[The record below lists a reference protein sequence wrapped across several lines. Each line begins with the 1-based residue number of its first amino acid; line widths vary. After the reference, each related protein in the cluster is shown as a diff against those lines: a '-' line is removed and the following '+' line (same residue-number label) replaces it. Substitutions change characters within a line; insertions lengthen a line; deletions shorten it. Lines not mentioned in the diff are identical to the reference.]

1 MKYLKS
7 IPFRT
12 VLKNWPVLLGLIVLV
27 FMWRWDALPTLFRAF
42 VLVPMYLF
50 IATGSYLLLRSVFC
64 RSTTDKTGDNAEEVA
79 HGWAT
84 MKPAE
89 RVKLLIFERCLFVLS
104 ASIIIA
110 GMLIIFG
117 GFGSAGA
124 AIESLR

>member
-1 MKYLKS
+1 MKYL
-7 IPFRT
+7 PFRT
-12 VLKNWPVLLGLIVLV
+12 VLKNWPVILGMVVLA

-50 IATGSYLLLRSVFC
+50 IATASYLLLRSVFC
-64 RSTTDKTGDNAEEVA
+64 RSTTDKTGDNADEVA
-79 HGWAT
+79 MGWSS
-84 MKPAE
+84 MPPAE
-89 RVKLLIFERCLFVLS
+89 RVKLLIFERCLFVLA

-124 AIESLR
+124 AIESLK